1 MAMATTSRNARQQSA
16 AASVKAERDL
26 DKVAAMREYEAEQ
39 LALRAKTERLRA
51 LRLAREAEA
60 GQATIAPQADTKPAP
75 DTVRLRA
82 AGKSRKRS

>member
-1 MAMATTSRNARQQSA
+1 MATTSRNARHQSA
-16 AASVKAERDL
+16 ATSVKAERDL

-60 GQATIAPQADTKPAP
+60 RQAPAP
-75 DTVRLRA
+75 TEPEIKAAPDPVPLRA
-82 AGKSRKRS
+82 ARRTRKRS

>member
-1 MAMATTSRNARQQSA
+1 MATTSRNAGQQSA
-16 AASVKAERDL
+16 AASVKAEREL

-60 GQATIAPQADTKPAP
+60 GQATAVPQPDTKPAP
-75 DTVRLRA
+75 DTVPLRA
-82 AGKSRKRS
+82 VGKSRKRS